1 VTTVGST
8 TAVAPEGRSRLQL
21 GVPRFRSGT
30 SRVGPARV
38 GRSVVLLGFV
48 AVIVQLLPAAPFAAS
63 APRAA
68 AKPPAPVPCDGS
80 AGACWKPA
88 VKARWQYQLQGSPN
102 PHGGGCL
109 HKSTGFVN
117 IGVTGVSF
125 ATGRRVAP
133 TVFDIDILQDGKC
146 YSPQDYSVL
155 NYAAVRALHVRGA
168 RVIGYIDAGTAE
180 TWRPDF
186 PEMQSFDQSCDGCL
200 FGNPLSNFPDEY
212 WLNITTDAKGTD
224 PNTGATETARHFLL
238 GEMLARLKEA
248 KLIGV
253 DGIEFDDVDAWQN
266 HTGLSITGGQQ
277 LAYNMRLANLAH
289 RVGFS
294 VGLKNDLSQA
304 DTLEPYFDFA
314 VNEECWASGDCA
326 ALRSW
331 PAQHGKAVFNVEYE
345 SSPSKFCPKANA
357 STWDFNSVRKT
368 DDLFDLPYRPCR

>member
-1 VTTVGST
+1 VLAAVGT
-8 TAVAPEGRSRLQL
+8 
-21 GVPRFRSGT
+21 
-30 SRVGPARV
+30 
-38 GRSVVLLGFV
+38 
-48 AVIVQLLPAAPFAAS
+48 AVIVLQLFPAQPDAVAAPRPAVTLPAT
-63 APRAA
+63 
-68 AKPPAPVPCDGS
+68 VPCDSS
-80 AGACWKPA
+80 AGSCWRPA

-109 HKSTGFVN
+109 HKKTGFIN
-117 IGVTGVSF
+117 IGVTGTSF
-125 ATGRRVAP
+125 ATGRTVAP

-155 NYAAVRALHVRGA
+155 NYAAVQALHVRGA

-224 PNTGATETARHFLL
+224 PNTGRVETARRFLL
-238 GEMLARLKEA
+238 DEMLARVKEA

-253 DGIEFDDVDAWQN
+253 DGIEFDDVDAWQSRS
-266 HTGLSITGGQQ
+266 GLSITGPQQ
-277 LAYNMRLANLAH
+277 LAYNTRLANLAH
-289 RVGFS
+289 RVGLS

-314 VNEECWASGDCA
+314 INEECWEAEECA
-326 ALRSW
+326 ALQSW
-331 PAQHGKAVFNVEYE
+331 PAGHGKAVFNVEYALNP
-345 SSPSKFCPKANA
+345 STFCPTADSPS
-357 STWDFNSVRKT
+357 WDINSIRKT
-368 DDLFDLPYRPCR
+368 DDLYDLPYRPCR

>member
-1 VTTVGST
+1 M
-8 TAVAPEGRSRLQL
+8 
-21 GVPRFRSGT
+21 
-30 SRVGPARV
+30 
-38 GRSVVLLGFV
+38 VLLGFV
-48 AVIVQLLPAAPFAAS
+48 AVIVQLLPAAQPSAAP
-63 APRAA
+63 ARRAA
-68 AKPPAPVPCDGS
+68 PKPPAPVPCDGS

-224 PNTGATETARHFLL
+224 PNTGATETARRFLL
-238 GEMLARLKEA
+238 NEMLARLKEA